1 MQRMLEDALE
11 QKFGLTITP
20 ESRAM
25 DVYVLT
31 APNGPG
37 SGLHPHMSAAR
48 RGAKTL
54 LVSAGS
60 SDGALVADDLGR
72 IIEANARAHEL
83 LGFADGELTSVPL
96 RLVLPRGQARQAP
109 PGAER
114 GDGPG
119 ATADGSPLQAAR
131 AIRKDGTEIPMI
143 IRLGA
148 FATARGTATLIV
160 LIGARV
166 MARPVSRTG
175 TPPTSAAPVEGL
187 DPHATAS
194 GTEDRSPEWP
204 RT

>member
-1 MQRMLEDALE
+1 MAVPVGGVEELGDGAAHAL
-11 QKFGLTITP
+11 L
-20 ESRAM
+20 RLM
-25 DVYVLT
+25 
-31 APNGPG
+31 
-37 SGLHPHMSAAR
+37 
-48 RGAKTL
+48 
-54 LVSAGS
+54 

-72 IIEANARAHEL
+72 IIAANARAHEL

-114 GDGPG
+114 GAGPG

-166 MARPVSRTG
+166 MARPVSRTAG
-175 TPPTSAAPVEGL
+175 PPAILQL
-187 DPHATAS
+187 DPRGRGS
-194 GTEDRSPEWP
+194 IPDLG
-204 RT
+204 